1 MAGQADF
8 INILREIR
16 GNSKPGQ
23 AAKEGIWYEL
33 TQADKNGN
41 AGIYGDI
48 LAKYGVVT
56 DSAGTFDQAVAILEN
71 LNVEVTTLPAGSDAT
86 SVLVNGV
93 WQIGIPRGIDGIN
106 GKNGFHGVN
115 GKNGK
120 DGKDGADGRNGQ
132 AGSNGLTPEIT
143 LSYNNVT
150 GNLECLVEY
159 SNDIDS
165 RLKEW

>member
-48 LAKYGVVT
+48 LAKYGIVT

-71 LNVEVTTLPAGSDAT
+71 LNVEVTTLPAGSAAT
-86 SVLVNGV
+86 SALVNGV
-93 WQIGIPRGIDGIN
+93 WQIGIPRGTNGTNGTNGI
-106 GKNGFHGVN
+106 N

-120 DGKDGADGRNGQ
+120 DGVNGKDGIDGKNGQ
-132 AGSNGLTPEIT
+132 AGSNGLTPQIT
-143 LSYNNVT
+143 LSYNDVT
-150 GNLECLVEY
+150 GNLECLIEY

>member
-48 LAKYGVVT
+48 LAKYGVIAENSPT
-56 DSAGTFDQAVAILEN
+56 LEQAVAILEN
-71 LNVEVTTLPAGSDAT
+71 LNVKVKDLPYGSSAT
-86 SVLVNGV
+86 SELINGV
-93 WQIGIPRGIDGIN
+93 WHIGIPAGKSGTN
-106 GKNGFHGVN
+106 GV
-115 GKNGK
+115 
-120 DGKDGADGRNGQ
+120 D
-132 AGSNGLTPEIT
+132 GLTAIPELI
-143 LSYNNVT
+143 YDEVT
-150 GNLECLVEY
+150 GELKFKYSLKPIHEEIYEERIVE
-159 SNDIDS
+159 
-165 RLKEW
+165 W

>member
-1 MAGQADF
+1 MNKDF
-8 INILREIR
+8 IDILREIR

-41 AGIYGDI
+41 PGIYGDI
-48 LAKYGVVT
+48 LAKYGIVT

-71 LNVEVTTLPAGSDAT
+71 LNVKVTTLPAGSDAT
-86 SVLVNGV
+86 SALVNGV
-93 WQIGIPRGIDGIN
+93 WQIGIPRGVNGTN
-106 GKNGFHGVN
+106 GKNGINGRHGV
-115 GKNGK
+115 NGK
-120 DGKDGADGRNGQ
+120 DGKDGVDGRNGQ

-150 GNLECLVEY
+150 GNLEYLVEY
-159 SNDIDS
+159 SNDINS
-165 RLKEW
+165 GLKEW